1 MVHPTTSGQP
11 HIQMARRAPAGLPR
25 QGQGRLGVLGGAYN
39 PVTLAHLTMADVVR
53 KTFALHEVLL
63 LLPQVPPHKSIFGA
77 SLEQR
82 LEMLQLAVTDR
93 PSLSVGLSSHGLFVD
108 MYSGLLGIYPAQT
121 EVFFLTGRDAAERI
135 LTWSYEDTEAALRQM
150 FTAFQLI
157 VCEREGPF
165 VLPADPRLTPYR
177 DRIHACALPASA
189 QDVSSTAVRQRC
201 AQGVSLDGLVPTA
214 VAEYIWRHDLYRSRT
229 EA

>member
-1 MVHPTTSGQP
+1 MVHPKTSGQP
-11 HIQMARRAPAGLPR
+11 HIQMVRRAPEGLP
-25 QGQGRLGVLGGAYN
+25 QAGGGRLGVLGGAYN
-39 PVTLAHLTMADVVR
+39 PITLAHLTIADVV
-53 KTFALHEVLL
+53 KETFAIHEVLL

-82 LEMLQLAVTDR
+82 LEMMQLAVEDR
-93 PSLSVGLSSHGLFVD
+93 PYISVGLSSHGLFVD
-108 MYSGLLGIYPAQT
+108 MYTGLLGVYPAQT

-135 LTWSYEDTEAALRQM
+135 LTWPYEDAEAALRQM

-177 DRIHACALPASA
+177 DRIHGCALPTSA
-189 QDVSSTAVRQRC
+189 QDVSSTAVRQQC
-201 AQGVSLDGLVPTA
+201 EQGISPDGLVPTA
-214 VAEYIWRHDLYRSRT
+214 VAEYLLRHKLYTSG
-229 EA
+229 